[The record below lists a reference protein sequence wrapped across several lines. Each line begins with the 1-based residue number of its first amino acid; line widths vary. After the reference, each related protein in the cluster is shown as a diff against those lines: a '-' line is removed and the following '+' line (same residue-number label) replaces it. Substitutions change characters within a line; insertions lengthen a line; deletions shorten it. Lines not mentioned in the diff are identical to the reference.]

1 MKKHHILSRFVFC
14 LAMAVLSLV
23 STSNASFVFPFKV
36 NESESTTLN
45 GNVGDQERVVVSL
58 NYEIKVSQKRE
69 EVWGETPIKHFS
81 TTNETDYNNFFTT
94 IKNYYF
100 NSFTNG
106 DTIQIDEYYAPKAD
120 GSGQYRL
127 NVTDAIRRSIGFF
140 KWNYY
145 GAADLYESSYQDTV
159 VYDDLGGRTDQ
170 ISVGSGSLLSMDF
183 FRDYAISILG
193 DGYVFIGLKKTD
205 GGYFDWSDPI
215 TGDIDLTA
223 SIVKK
228 DAISATQSLLG
239 TTITNLAGGSYSFYA
254 SGKGGSYDIASDPGY
269 SVEQKSVF
277 LSAPTGGS
285 LTIQNGVTVNM
296 ALNDGTDG
304 SKNSSG
310 SQVVAVRNQSTK
322 TLQYRLVLL
331 DDLTI
336 RGTLVLRSSF
346 GQSNSNAVQSNITGA
361 YVELDLNGHDVF
373 IESGGK
379 LESYGSIVDSA
390 GTGNIYVDG
399 GTLQTMAVIL
409 NYKGGQAT
417 TPMALDKAFP
427 FDSFTFPYLLCR
439 AVVRHD
445 GTTWGKLVAYCN
457 IFVGTVVTAQI
468 SDFVINFIGP
478 AGGDYFFELQ
488 APSGQGSEVVLEGA
502 RIEGME
508 SGLAA
513 NNVVLTQCL
522 SQRVKTEF
530 RHVAVAV
537 RKFVFDIK
545 MVVETTIDTSEFI
558 FPIPSFFDL
567 SFVAS
572 SVRIAQPI
580 KMMPGSSFI
589 ADRDSLV
596 CLGHDTADRSAQ
608 VSVLDRS
615 YYYVD
620 RATGT
625 YVSRDYAASSPLRLP
640 PSDTSNP
647 FQKYFGPSEVKVYGT
662 LVFQTG
668 NQALYRLAGAIDFNR
683 IAVTGTSSVP
693 SSSDLVY
700 VDYEKGSN
708 PFLALRED
716 HGINVET
723 FGFDTALA
731 SDAKHAKGY
740 ARPLVSF
747 GTAYYTSSSLSFV
760 GTYDSTSGVL
770 RDSSGQAYLFDCG
783 GSGSFEARDERSCSL
798 LSCTYDPSTGLF
810 AAGGST
816 YVYFASMYFA
826 SDGTSI
832 QSQNALSRLGE
843 STAFSIRYDG
853 TRFLRA

>member
-1 MKKHHILSRFVFC
+1 MKKRTSFARLGLALSTVA
-14 LAMAVLSLV
+14 LALASAG
-23 STSNASFVFPFKV
+23 ASFVFPYAV
-36 NESESTTLN
+36 DESESSSLRGTAGSDERLTL
-45 GNVGDQERVVVSL
+45 SL
-58 NYEIKVSQKRE
+58 GYEIKMSQERE
-69 EVWGETPIKHFS
+69 EVFETTPVVSFS
-81 TTNETDYNNFFTT
+81 TDNEANYNSFFTT
-94 IKNYYF
+94 IPNYNF
-100 NSFTNG
+100 NFTSG
-106 DTIQIDEYYAPKAD
+106 EDIGTGSYYAPKSD

-127 NVTDAIRRSIGFF
+127 DVTETIKRTWFF
-140 KWNYY
+140 VYIY
-145 GAADLYESSYQDTV
+145 QGEAALYRSSYRDTI
-159 VYDDLGGRTDQ
+159 VYDDLDGRVDAIPLT
-170 ISVGSGSLLSMDF
+170 SGSLLSPDF
-183 FRDYAISILG
+183 LSDYVNGVLG
-193 DGYVFIGLKKTD
+193 AGYTFTGLRKEDGTP
-205 GGYFDWSDPI
+205 FDFSEPLE
-215 TGDIDLTA
+215 GDIALTA
-223 SIVKK
+223 EIVK
-228 DAISATQSLLG
+228 DDYLSASPSRLG
-239 TTITNLAGGSYSFYA
+239 TTISNLSGGSHSFYV
-254 SGKGGSYDIASDPGY
+254 SGKGDAYDIGSDPGY
-269 SVEQKSVF
+269 SAKTQTVF
-277 LSAPTGGS
+277 LAAPSGGS
-285 LTIQNGVTVNM
+285 LAIQPGVTVNM

-310 SQVVAVRNQSTK
+310 SQVIAVRNQSTK

-336 RGTLVLRSSF
+336 RGTLALRSSF

-399 GTLQTMAVIL
+399 GTLQTMAVVL

-417 TPMALDKAFP
+417 VPMALDKAFP

-445 GTTWGKLVAYCN
+445 GTTWGKLVAFCN

-530 RHVAVAV
+530 RNVAVAV

-545 MVVETTIDTSEFI
+545 MVVERTIDTSEFV

-596 CLGHDTADRSAQ
+596 CLGYDVTDRAAR

-747 GTAYYTSSSLSFV
+747 GTAYFTSSTLSFV
-760 GTYDSTSGVL
+760 GTYDFTSGVL
-770 RDSSGQAYLFDCG
+770 KDSDGQVYLFDCG
-783 GSGSFEARDERSCSL
+783 ANFEARDEQSCKL
-798 LSCTYDPSTGLF
+798 LSGTYDSSSGLF
-810 AAGGST
+810 SSGGNT
-816 YVYFASMYFA
+816 YVYFASMYFT
-826 SDGTSI
+826 SDGLTI
-832 QSQNALSRLGE
+832 GTQSALSRLGDGN
-843 STAFSIRYDG
+843 TAFSIKWDG
-853 TRFLRA
+853 TRYLRV

>member
-1 MKKHHILSRFVFC
+1 MKKRTSFARLGLALSTVAA
-14 LAMAVLSLV
+14 LASAG
-23 STSNASFVFPFKV
+23 ASFVFPYAV
-36 NESESTTLN
+36 DESESSSLRGTAGSDERLTL
-45 GNVGDQERVVVSL
+45 SL
-58 NYEIKVSQKRE
+58 SYEIKMSQERE
-69 EVWGETPIKHFS
+69 EVFETAPVVSFS
-81 TTNETDYNNFFTT
+81 TNNEANYNSFFTT
-94 IKNYYF
+94 IPNYNFNFTSGEEIGTGSYF
-100 NSFTNG
+100 
-106 DTIQIDEYYAPKAD
+106 APKSD
-120 GSGQYRL
+120 GSGRYRL
-127 NVTDAIRRSIGFF
+127 DVTETIKKTWIFITTIYQGE
-140 KWNYY
+140 
-145 GAADLYESSYQDTV
+145 AALYQSSYRDTI
-159 VYDDLGGRTDQ
+159 VYDDLDGRVDAIPLT
-170 ISVGSGSLLSMDF
+170 SGSLLSPDF
-183 FRDYAISILG
+183 LSDYVSGVVGTGYTFTGLRKE
-193 DGYVFIGLKKTD
+193 DGTP
-205 GGYFDWSDPI
+205 FDFSAPLE
-215 TGDIDLTA
+215 GDIALTA
-223 SIVKK
+223 EIVS
-228 DAISATQSLLG
+228 DDFLSTSPSRLG
-239 TTITNLAGGSYSFYA
+239 TTISNLSGGSHSFYV
-254 SGKGGSYDIASDPGY
+254 SGKGDAYDIGSDPGY
-269 SVEQKSVF
+269 SAKTKTVF
-277 LSAPTGGS
+277 LAAPSGGS
-285 LTIQNGVTVNM
+285 LAIQAGVTVNM

-310 SQVVAVRNQSTK
+310 SQVIAVRNQSTK
-322 TLQYRLVLL
+322 TLHYRLVLL

-336 RGTLVLRSSF
+336 RGTLFLRSSF
-346 GQSNSNAVQSNITGA
+346 GQSNSNPVQSNITGA

-399 GTLQTMAVIL
+399 GTLQTMAVVL

-417 TPMALDKAFP
+417 VPMALDKAFP

-530 RHVAVAV
+530 RNVAVAV

-545 MVVETTIDTSEFI
+545 MVIERTIDTSEFI

-596 CLGHDTADRSAQ
+596 CLGHDVTDRSAQ

-640 PSDTSNP
+640 PNDTSNP

-683 IAVTGTSSVP
+683 IAVTGASSVP

-708 PFLALRED
+708 PFLALRDD

-843 STAFSIRYDG
+843 SAAFSIRYDG

>member
-1 MKKHHILSRFVFC
+1 MKKPACFARFALCLSTV
-14 LAMAVLSLV
+14 ALSIG
-23 STSNASFVFPFKV
+23 SASASFVFPYAV
-36 NESESTTLN
+36 DESDSSSLRGTAGSDGQVTLSL
-45 GNVGDQERVVVSL
+45 GYRIKMSQE
-58 NYEIKVSQKRE
+58 RE
-69 EVWGETPIKHFS
+69 EVFETAPLVSFS
-81 TTNETDYNNFFTT
+81 TDSEANYNNFFTT
-94 IKNYYF
+94 IRNYNF
-100 NSFTNG
+100 NFTSG
-106 DTIQIDEYYAPKAD
+106 EDIDTGSYYAPKSD

-127 NVTDAIRRSIGFF
+127 DVTETIKRTWVFVYIYR
-140 KWNYY
+140 
-145 GAADLYESSYQDTV
+145 GAAALYQSSYRDSI
-159 VYDDLGGRTDQ
+159 VYDDLDGRVDE
-170 ISVGSGSLLSMDF
+170 ISMTSGSLLSPDF
-183 FRDYAISILG
+183 LSDYVSGILG
-193 DGYVFIGLKKTD
+193 EGYTFTGLTREDGTS
-205 GGYFDWSDPI
+205 FDFSAPLD
-215 TGDIDLTA
+215 GDIALTA
-223 SIVKK
+223 QVVK
-228 DAISATQSLLG
+228 DDYVSASPSRLG
-239 TTITNLAGGSYSFYA
+239 TTISNLTSGSHSFYV
-254 SGKGGSYDIASDPGY
+254 SGKGNAYDIGSDPGY
-269 SVEQKSVF
+269 SAETRTVF
-277 LSAPTGGS
+277 LAAPSGGE
-285 LTIQNGVTVNM
+285 LAIQAGVTVNM

-310 SQVVAVRNQSTK
+310 NQVVAVRNQDSK
-322 TLQYRLVLL
+322 ALQYRLVLL

-336 RGTLVLRSSF
+336 GGTLILRSNF
-346 GQSNSNAVQSNITGA
+346 GQSDSFAVQSNITGA
-361 YVELDLNGHDVF
+361 YIELDLNGHDVF
-373 IESGGK
+373 IERSGK

-399 GTLQTMAVIL
+399 GTLQTMAVVL
-409 NYKGGQAT
+409 NYKGGTAT
-417 TPMALDKAFP
+417 TQMALAKAFP

-457 IFVGTVVTAQI
+457 IYVGTFITARI

-488 APSGQGSEVVLEGA
+488 APSEDDSEVVLEGA

-513 NNVVLTQCL
+513 DNVVLTRCL

-530 RHVAVAV
+530 RNVAVAV
-537 RKFVFDIK
+537 RKFVFEIR
-545 MVVETTIDTSEFI
+545 VVIETKIDTSEFI

-567 SFVAS
+567 FFVAS

-589 ADRDSLV
+589 ADKDSFV
-596 CLGHDTADRSAQ
+596 CLGYDVSDRSAQ
-608 VSVLDRS
+608 VSVLDKS

-620 RATGT
+620 RSTGA
-625 YVSRDYAASSPLRLP
+625 YVSRDFAVPSPSRLS

-662 LVFQTG
+662 LVFQRG
-668 NQALYRLAGAIDFNR
+668 NATLYRLAGAIDFNR
-683 IAVTGTSSVP
+683 IAVTDVSSVP

-700 VDYEKGSN
+700 VDYGKGSN
-708 PFLALRED
+708 PFLILRED
-716 HGINVET
+716 YGINVET

-731 SDAKHAKGY
+731 TDEKHAKGY

-747 GTAYYTSSSLSFV
+747 GTAYYTSSFLSFV